1 MANFVKQ
8 TDLNKNELNELPKIV
23 KAISKKKD

>member
-8 TDLNKNELNELPKIV
+8 TDLNKNELNELSKIV